1 MFSKVSRKQQGISLS
16 GLLGGAAIIMVV
28 AIVGMRLIPAYMEF
42 AAIKRVLVATAADP
56 GLQSA
61 AIREY
66 RLAFDK
72 RATIEGIETVNGQD
86 IAVSKQ
92 GNQVIL
98 SVSYQVEKPLF
109 ANLSL
114 LIDFDAASN

>member
-1 MFSKVSRKQQGISLS
+1 MFSKISRKQQGISLS
-16 GLLGGAAIIMVV
+16 GLLGGAAIIIVV
-28 AIVGMRLIPAYMEF
+28 AIVGMRLIPAYIEF
-42 AAIKRVLVATAADP
+42 AAVKRVLVATATDP
-56 GLQSA
+56 DLQSA

-66 RLAFDK
+66 RSAFDK
-72 RATIEGIETVNGQD
+72 RAMIEGIETISGQD
-86 IAVSKQ
+86 VSVSKQ